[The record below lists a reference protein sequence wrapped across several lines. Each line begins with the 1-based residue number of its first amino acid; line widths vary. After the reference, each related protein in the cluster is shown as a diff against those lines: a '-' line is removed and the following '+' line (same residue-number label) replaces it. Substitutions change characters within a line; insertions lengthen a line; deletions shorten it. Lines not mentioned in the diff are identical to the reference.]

1 MTCTVILGCW
11 RRRAICAWKSPS
23 FSGVW
28 LQGNGFQEMS
38 LHGFGAG
45 ARATASAVLGDL
57 IEIARHPKP
66 PRHDDPSLR
75 PGETAPI
82 ETLTTRYFV
91 RLTASDEVALRPARE
106 PLHLLGAEFHPAEPL
121 ESGVEQVALT
131 SPLNEGDFQAHIA
144 RLRQQPNATVQVIRM
159 LGW

>member
-1 MTCTVILGCW
+1 LYVVRG
-11 RRRAICAWKSPS
+11 A

-57 IEIARHPKP
+57 IEVARHPEP
-66 PRHDDPSLR
+66 PRYDDPSLR

-82 ETLTTRYFV
+82 ETLTMRYFI
-91 RLTASDEVALRPARE
+91 RLTAPDEDALRALRE
-106 PLHLLGAEFHPAEPL
+106 PLRLLNAEFHPAEPL

-131 SPLNEGDFQAHIA
+131 PPLNEGECHAHIA
-144 RLRQQPNATVQVIRM
+144 RLREHTSATVQVIR
-159 LGW
+159 LLSAV